1 MEPKNENTAN
11 DLDNHLIISAEMD
24 PDHAEKP
31 IDEEVN
37 QGYNS
42 ADDTGNTNED
52 LELNPDDDAS
62 TNLDPEDLEAL
73 NGLDIDEDETM

>member
-31 IDEEVN
+31 IDEEVTRVII
-37 QGYNS
+37 QRMI
-42 ADDTGNTNED
+42 
-52 LELNPDDDAS
+52 
-62 TNLDPEDLEAL
+62 PE
-73 NGLDIDEDETM
+73 IPMKIWS